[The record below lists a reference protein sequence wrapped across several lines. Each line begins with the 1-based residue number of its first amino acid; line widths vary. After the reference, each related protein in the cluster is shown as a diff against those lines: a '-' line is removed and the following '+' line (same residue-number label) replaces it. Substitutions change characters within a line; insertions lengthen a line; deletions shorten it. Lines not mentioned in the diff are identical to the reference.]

1 VEVHLARGCGNR
13 SGMAHSSGLLAPH
26 QRDNLQPTQP
36 RHLMQLTLIGWLPR
50 TTAALLLV
58 SDNHLLV
65 AKLILA
71 TAVSSWQMC
80 SSRTVVIGPDIH
92 M

>member
-1 VEVHLARGCGNR
+1 VRG
-13 SGMAHSSGLLAPH
+13 
-26 QRDNLQPTQP
+26 
-36 RHLMQLTLIGWLPR
+36 LTLIGWFPR

-80 SSRTVVIGPDIH
+80 SSRTVVIGSDIH
-92 M
+92 MVRLLQAALRVERTAGPERQAAQNP